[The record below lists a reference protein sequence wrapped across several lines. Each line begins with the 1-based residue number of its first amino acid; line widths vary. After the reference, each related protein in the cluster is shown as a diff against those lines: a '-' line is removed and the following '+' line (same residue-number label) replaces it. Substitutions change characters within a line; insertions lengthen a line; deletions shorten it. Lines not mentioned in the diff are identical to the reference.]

1 MTIRGLSR
9 CLLLIAAGV
18 LLASWSARAHHSI
31 LAGFDIKSIVTVTG
45 TVTKMEWRNPHAL
58 LTIDVKNP
66 QGQIES
72 WSVWFGS
79 SNGMYRRG
87 WRSDDLPVGAVV
99 TVVGYPARDGSRQT
113 YGGETRLA
121 DGRVLF
127 GGEAPSEAPT
137 SALPGAR

>member
-1 MTIRGLSR
+1 MMRRRLAGY
-9 CLLLIAAGV
+9 LLLCTVVLFAA
-18 LLASWSARAHHSI
+18 WPARAHHSI
-31 LAGFDIKSIVTVTG
+31 LAGFDIKSTVTVTG

-58 LTIDVKNP
+58 LTIDVKNA

-87 WRSDDLPVGAVV
+87 WRADDLPVGAVV
-99 TVVGYPARDGSRQT
+99 TVTGYPARDGSHQT
-113 YGGETRLA
+113 YGGETKLA

-137 SALPGAR
+137 SVLPAAK

>member
-1 MTIRGLSR
+1 MMRR
-9 CLLLIAAGV
+9 RFARHLLLGAV
-18 LLASWSARAHHSI
+18 LLFTAWPARAHHSI
-31 LAGFDIKSIVTVTG
+31 LAGFDIKATVTVTG

-58 LTIDVKNP
+58 LTIDVKNA

-87 WRSDDLPVGAVV
+87 WRADDLPVGAVV
-99 TVVGYPARDGSRQT
+99 TVTGYPARDGSHQT
-113 YGGETRLA
+113 YGGETKLA

-137 SALPGAR
+137 SPLPAAK